1 MTESVRQIFN
11 QKYSEF
17 CEDLTGLH
25 LSLDAPISLARL
37 LSEEERFTRYAKEV
51 AAAGSTLPGP
61 VLPGVT
67 ISQSVWDSFSPN
79 NRSAIEEYVRILSF
93 CVMMENGHDLSGA
106 SADKLLEEMREK
118 LKGFDFEGM
127 ASKFA
132 SMFMDMSGNEP
143 SFKLPERFLKG
154 QIAKLA
160 EEIVKEIKP
169 EDLGL
174 SAEDIARCESNP
186 SQAMEILMKS
196 FTGNPQ
202 ALQGAMM
209 RVVKRLQEKFKRGEF
224 KLDQLRAEAEELM
237 KEFSENSAFVDMM
250 EQFRSAFGF
259 EDMDLARSAGREGS
273 ARLSIARDRLRKKLE
288 KRKGAGSGK

>member
-1 MTESVRQIFN
+1 MTDSVTQIFN
-11 QKYSEF
+11 QKYNEF
-17 CEDLTGLH
+17 CDDLTGLH
-25 LSLDAPISLARL
+25 ISLDASIALARTIPADQRL
-37 LSEEERFTRYAKEV
+37 AKFAEQV
-51 AAAGSTLPGP
+51 TGELPGT

-67 ISQSVWDSFSPN
+67 ISKAIWDTLGETN
-79 NRSAIEEYVRILSF
+79 QKAIEEYVRILSF
-93 CVMMENGHDLSGA
+93 CVMMETGKDLSGA
-106 SADKLLEEMREK
+106 SPEKLLEEMREK
-118 LKGFDFEGM
+118 LKGFDFDGI
-127 ASKFA
+127 AAKFA

-143 SFKLPERFLKG
+143 QFKLPERFMKG

-174 SAEDIARCESNP
+174 TQEDIAACEKNP

-196 FTGNPQ
+196 FTGSPQ
-202 ALQGAMM
+202 TLQNAMM

-224 KLDQLRAEAEELM
+224 KLEQLRAEAEELM

-259 EDMDLARSAGREGS
+259 EDMDMARSAGREGS

-288 KRKGAGSGK
+288 KRKAGAGATK